1 MDITDGV
8 THCEVFADND
18 GITYKQVFRVRSRV
32 PYRSWE
38 INFFESFVKQNV
50 GVSRVVSEV
59 LLE

>member
-1 MDITDGV
+1 MVLRIVKCLPITM
-8 THCEVFADND
+8 ESLISRF
-18 GITYKQVFRVRSRV
+18 FRVRSRV